1 MVIDMRLVNCMYFI
15 HTPIRFIK
23 NEYNII
29 YKGNKVTSDQME
41 FERSRVTFAWL
52 NREKKIRTVIL
63 FCKIKRHFNC
73 CVGDFTLQFY
83 QMTFENNVLKYV
95 TSYFSNIPN
104 CIC

>member
-52 NREKKIRTVIL
+52 NREKKYGLLFYFVRSKDISTVVSVIL
-63 FCKIKRHFNC
+63 PYNFIR
-73 CVGDFTLQFY
+73 
-83 QMTFENNVLKYV
+83 
-95 TSYFSNIPN
+95 
-104 CIC
+104 